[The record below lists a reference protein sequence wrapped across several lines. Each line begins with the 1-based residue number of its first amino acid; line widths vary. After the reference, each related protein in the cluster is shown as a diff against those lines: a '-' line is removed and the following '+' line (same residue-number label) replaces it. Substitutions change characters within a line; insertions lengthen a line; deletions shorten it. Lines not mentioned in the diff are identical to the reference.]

1 MPLVHNFLQR
11 IGYQAVNKQ
20 LPAIDMELLARI
32 EEIAEEEQRPLP
44 TIIEELLWYALQAR
58 QSNYE
63 VLELWQ
69 RLTPREQQAAALAC
83 LGYTNREI
91 AQVMVISKNT
101 VRTHMR
107 QILRKFGLNG
117 KPELRE
123 LLATWDFSQW
133 LKNQDL

>member
-44 TIIEELLWYALQAR
+44 TLIEELLWYALQAR

-123 LLATWDFSQW
+123 LLATWDFSQ
-133 LKNQDL
+133 